1 MEYNKKETNN
11 RNLTPF
17 LIPLIVVCVA
27 SLIFVAI
34 ASTILK
40 KDEDKGS
47 DKFVLEETDTKEET
61 EPETEPVYRSAEV
74 EMKATLVGATRMAG
88 YSSTQTVE
96 SLLQQREQAAAA
108 EANAAAQAAAARQ
121 RAESE
126 AAEQTE
132 TESQDN
138 GDETYIYPTNSQTIT
153 TEILDQYSQSDV
165 ALIRNEIYARHGYMF
180 REKEYA
186 DYFAEKSWYTPNPD
200 FSVSS
205 FSKLEKSNLDTIVQY
220 EKDKGWR

>member
-88 YSSTQTVE
+88 YSDRE
-96 SLLQQREQAAAA
+96 SGQW
-108 EANAAAQAAAARQ
+108 
-121 RAESE
+121 
-126 AAEQTE
+126 
-132 TESQDN
+132 
-138 GDETYIYPTNSQTIT
+138 G
-153 TEILDQYSQSDV
+153 
-165 ALIRNEIYARHGYMF
+165 
-180 REKEYA
+180 
-186 DYFAEKSWYTPNPD
+186 
-200 FSVSS
+200 
-205 FSKLEKSNLDTIVQY
+205 
-220 EKDKGWR
+220 

>member
-74 EMKATLVGATRMAG
+74 EMKATLVGATRMAD
-88 YSSTQTVE
+88 TQVLRRWSRYCSRE
-96 SLLQQREQAAAA
+96 NRPQPLRRMPPRRLQRQDRERSLKRQS
-108 EANAAAQAAAARQ
+108 RQ
-121 RAESE
+121 RQRVRTMGMKPIFIP
-126 AAEQTE
+126 QTHR
-132 TESQDN
+132 Q
-138 GDETYIYPTNSQTIT
+138 
-153 TEILDQYSQSDV
+153 
-165 ALIRNEIYARHGYMF
+165 
-180 REKEYA
+180 
-186 DYFAEKSWYTPNPD
+186 
-200 FSVSS
+200 
-205 FSKLEKSNLDTIVQY
+205 
-220 EKDKGWR
+220 

>member
-11 RNLTPF
+11 SNLTPF

-27 SLIFVAI
+27 SMIFVAI

-40 KDEDKGS
+40 KDEDKSS
-47 DKFVLEETDTKEET
+47 DQFVLEETETKQET

-96 SLLQQREQAAAA
+96 ALLQQREQAAAA

-121 RAESE
+121 KAESE
-126 AAEQTE
+126 AAKQTE
-132 TESQDN
+132 TKKQDS
-138 GDETYIYPTNSQTIT
+138 GDGTYIYPTNSQAIT
-153 TEILDQYSQSDV
+153 ADTLDQYSQDDV

-180 REKEYA
+180 KEKKYA
-186 DYFAEKSWYTPNPD
+186 DYFANKSWYTPDPN